1 MSTPV
6 GQQLIERLAAG
17 VRPIEAG
24 ERALRGGAERFGDI
38 LLRAASGEV
47 SSDLPVSVAS
57 GVDVELAPET
67 LERIAALVDKAQAQ
81 GASHALVVTDEGML
95 ELDVLRRRIEGVV
108 DPSSGDNVLTGFD
121 AVLLAKSDT
130 TDPAELTGPLLL
142 PDGDLSASAHE
153 SLLDALSNSNRN
165 SNPHLRLAH

>member
-38 LLRAASGEV
+38 LLRAAAGEV
-47 SSDLPVSVAS
+47 SSGLPVSIAR
-57 GVDVELAPET
+57 GIEVDLAPET
-67 LERIAALVDKAQAQ
+67 LERIAVLVDKAQAQ
-81 GASHALVVTDEGML
+81 GASHALVVTDEGMF

-108 DPSSGDNVLTGFD
+108 DPAKGDKVLTGFD
-121 AVLLAKSDT
+121 AVLLATSDEI
-130 TDPAELTGPLLL
+130 DPAELTGPLLL
-142 PDGDLSASAHE
+142 PDGELSASAHD
-153 SLLDALSNSNRN
+153 SLLDALSNSTQS
-165 SNPHLRLAH
+165 SNPRLRLTL